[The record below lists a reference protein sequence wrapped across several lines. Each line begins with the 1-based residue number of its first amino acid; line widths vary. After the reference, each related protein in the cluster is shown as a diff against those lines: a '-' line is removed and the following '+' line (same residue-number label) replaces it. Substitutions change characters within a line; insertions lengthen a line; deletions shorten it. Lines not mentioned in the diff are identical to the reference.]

1 MTLSVPLL
9 SGCEYEKIK
18 KTLLKKS
25 DMFISLP
32 HSDVIERKHLTLCP
46 VVLVRVT
53 IIAGLKHHGQSNL
66 GRKALLGSYFLLR
79 VLH

>member
-1 MTLSVPLL
+1 VTLSVPLL

-32 HSDVIERKHLTLCP
+32 HSDLCP
-46 VVLVRVT
+46 VVFVRVT

-66 GRKALLGSYFLLR
+66 GR
-79 VLH
+79 